1 MADNTC
7 ANHSDTKAAINTLFN
22 KVEKH
27 EERIDLMETGGARRD
42 ERIDALCGQVER
54 TNARIDRLINS
65 LNRNTKY
72 AITTAIAVMAILV
85 PLAIWAV
92 ERFTASILALAK

>member
-22 KVEKH
+22 RVEKH

-42 ERIDALCGQVER
+42 ERIDALCG
-54 TNARIDRLINS
+54 
-65 LNRNTKY
+65 
-72 AITTAIAVMAILV
+72 
-85 PLAIWAV
+85 
-92 ERFTASILALAK
+92 